1 MKNRRWVCIPY
12 EAGWDVEGI
21 WRMRTKERQ
30 KLVNTSYH
38 KRRLAQRL
46 KDPELRSE
54 YERARAQIAQIDS
67 VMRTLD
73 HLREE
78 AGFSKAELA
87 REIGKDP
94 ASIRRLFTAQ
104 VNPELK
110 TIAALAQ
117 ALDAEIQVVP
127 RKGITSKGERATS
140 RRDSLN

>member
-1 MKNRRWVCIPY
+1 
-12 EAGWDVEGI
+12 
-21 WRMRTKERQ
+21 MRTTE
-30 KLVNTSYH
+30 KLVDTTYH
-38 KRRLAQRL
+38 KRRLAERL
-46 KDPELRSE
+46 KDPEFRAE
-54 YERARAQIAQIDS
+54 YERARAEIAQIDS

-117 ALDAEIQVVP
+117 ALDAEVQVVP
-127 RKGITSKGERATS
+127 RKKTASKGRVRRHAATA
-140 RRDSLN
+140 

>member
-1 MKNRRWVCIPY
+1 M
-12 EAGWDVEGI
+12 GTG
-21 WRMRTKERQ
+21 
-30 KLVNTSYH
+30 YH
-38 KRRLAQRL
+38 KRRVAQQL
-46 KDPELRSE
+46 KDTEFRAE

-67 VMRTLD
+67 VMRALD

-127 RKGITSKGERATS
+127 RKRTTST
-140 RRDSLN
+140 RRRR